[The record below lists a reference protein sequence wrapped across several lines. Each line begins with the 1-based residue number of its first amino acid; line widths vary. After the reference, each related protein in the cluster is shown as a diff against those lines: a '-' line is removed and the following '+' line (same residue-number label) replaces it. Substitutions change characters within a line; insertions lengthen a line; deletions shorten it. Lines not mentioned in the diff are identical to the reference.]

1 MRKSTVYLALSGLL
15 ALGLGALFLHAG
27 IARAARAGEIE
38 RTRRLA
44 ASLELTDLALF
55 NEARYTRHLS
65 QADLATA
72 FQDHPVSL
80 EHFPSGSV
88 VNPPAI
94 VRERGRP

>member
-1 MRKSTVYLALSGLL
+1 MRKSSVYLALSGSL

-27 IARAARAGEIE
+27 LAGKARAGELT
-38 RTRRLA
+38 RTRQLA
-44 ASLELTDLALF
+44 ASLDLTDLALF

-80 EHFPSGSV
+80 EHFPSGSIA
-88 VNPPAI
+88 NPPAI
-94 VRERGRP
+94 VRGRYQP

>member
-1 MRKSTVYLALSGLL
+1 MRKSSVYLALSGLL
-15 ALGLGALFLHAG
+15 ALGLGGLFLHAG
-27 IARAARAGEIE
+27 ITRTARAGEIE
-38 RTRRLA
+38 RIHRLA

-94 VRERGRP
+94 VRGRGRP